1 MFKNMKVGVRFGLGF
16 GLVVIILVVITALSI
31 TRLSRQDQRLNFI
44 VDDRYSKMAM
54 VMEID
59 NQINV
64 IAISLRNMMLTDSR
78 DDMFRQEGII
88 LEARKKIEGNIEKLQ
103 NKTIVL
109 PKGKELLQHVL
120 DNRIKYIEGSKRL
133 VTLIEEGKKDES
145 RTYLTHVL
153 RPILSDYHASL
164 STFGKFY
171 VELMHVTVQEAVDN
185 YNNTRNMMLELT
197 LLAIVL
203 ALAAGLVFWVTR
215 SATKPL
221 NPDLN
226 VSNRL
231 YEGDST
237 AKSEVTS
244 KDEIGQLLSAMQN
257 MVGKLSQVG
266 TEVRSA
272 SENLSSA
279 SEKVSAI
286 TQYISQTNYEQATK
300 EVTEGGDSMRQTV
313 SAMKQTAKKISI
325 TNDIA
330 HQTNLLAL
338 NAAIEAERVDENGK
352 GFATAAAVNKLAERS
367 LAATQTISELASSSE
382 QVAKKAGKLL
392 GEMVPSINNTS
403 DLI

>member
-1 MFKNMKVGVRFGLGF
+1 MFKNMKIGVRFGLGF
-16 GLVVIILVVITALSI
+16 GLVVILLVVITTLSI

-59 NQINV
+59 NEINV

-88 LEARKKIEGNIEKLQ
+88 LEARKKIERNIEKLQ

-133 VTLIEEGKKDES
+133 VTLIEEGKKEES

-164 STFGKFY
+164 SAFGKFY

-226 VSNRL
+226 VLNRL
-231 YEGDST
+231 DEGDST
-237 AKSEVTS
+237 ARVEVTS

-272 SENLSSA
+272 SDNLSSA

-286 TQYISQTNYEQATK
+286 TQYISQATHEQATK
-300 EVTEGGDSMRQTV
+300 EVTKGGESVRQIV
-313 SAMKQTAKKISI
+313 SAMKQTAKKIGI

-330 HQTNLLAL
+330 HKTNLLAL
-338 NAAIEAERVDENGK
+338 NAAIEAERVDEHGK
-352 GFATAAAVNKLAERS
+352 GFATAAEVNKLAERS
-367 LAATQTISELASSSE
+367 LAATQAISELASSSE
-382 QVAKKAGKLL
+382 QMAEKAGKLL
-392 GEMVPSINNTS
+392 GEIVPSINKTS
-403 DLI
+403 DLR